1 MVLGDGFL
9 SFTCPPPLDVVVWA
23 PPPLALGL
31 IVQSDS
37 NRAQLNTIC
46 VLILIYADL
55 IINNIAARVSRININ
70 NTLYALIMFTLRVF
84 HFTQLLVEVEVL
96 SLVQFYSTR

>member
-31 IVQSDS
+31 IVQSNA

-70 NTLYALIMFTLRVF
+70 NTDVRFNNVYIT
-84 HFTQLLVEVEVL
+84 
-96 SLVQFYSTR
+96 SISFYTTSS